1 VKAERSGSGEIM
13 RHVTPLY
20 FPDNLETARL
30 TAPALPTRPADRAGA
45 ADLRGWCPIGR
56 CTGSRPSGAGLA
68 GDSPNLRL
76 SLNV

>member
-30 TAPALPTRPADRAGA
+30 TAPALPTCAAGA
-45 ADLRGWCPIGR
+45 LSDAAPVRGRAVRVWPA
-56 CTGSRPSGAGLA
+56 TALTS
-68 GDSPNLRL
+68 
-76 SLNV
+76 VFH